1 MRRAVKCWESDKR
14 VAIIG
19 TGGLTHHIVDERMDR
34 AILTAMERKAEDEL
48 TDFPEEL
55 FVDGTSEIKVWLV
68 VAGAMAEDD
77 LQMKL
82 VNYSPCYR
90 SPAGTGCGNA
100 FAYWE

>member
-1 MRRAVKCWESDKR
+1 VQSWKSDKR
-14 VAIIG
+14 VAIIA
-19 TGGLTHHIVDERMDR
+19 TGGLTHHIVDEGLDR
-34 AILTAMERKAEDEL
+34 AILSAMERKAPEDGI
-48 TDFPEEL
+48 TSFPEEL
-55 FVDGTSEIKVWLV
+55 FVDGTSEIKVWV
-68 VAGAMAEDD
+68 VLAGVMAEGD